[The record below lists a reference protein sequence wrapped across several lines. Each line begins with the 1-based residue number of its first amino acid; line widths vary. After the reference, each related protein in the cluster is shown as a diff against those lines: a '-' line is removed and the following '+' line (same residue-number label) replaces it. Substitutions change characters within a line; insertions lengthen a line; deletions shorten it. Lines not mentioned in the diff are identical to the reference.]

1 MGKEIDQ
8 VQEVQRAPYRVNP
21 RRNTLKHI
29 IIKLIKIKF
38 RERILTAAKE
48 KQQVTYK
55 GNPIHLT
62 ADPSVESL
70 QARTERQDV
79 FKILKRKK
87 STTKTTLPSKD
98 LIQN

>member
-1 MGKEIDQ
+1 MR
-8 VQEVQRAPYRVNP
+8 RADSFE
-21 RRNTLKHI
+21 
-29 IIKLIKIKF
+29 KIKF

-55 GNPIHLT
+55 GNPIQLT

-98 LIQN
+98 LI

>member
-55 GNPIHLT
+55 GNPIQLT